1 MAINIFKRDLSE
13 YKTYINPVEDY
24 LDQTSLFFSRKY
36 KIPLE
41 QVREYV
47 KEAIKLYG
55 GRNPKIRMKEKN
67 EHGDMEIVESRLL
80 TYINTV
86 KKEKNIIVPSFTV
99 YAHPDKKKSVHS
111 KLLDVNVELRK
122 KDKALAFQYEREND
136 MEKASFYTTNQKT
149 RKVENN
155 SLSGAYASPSTILYN
170 PSSHSTLTSMTRCV
184 SGIGNAISESLVAG
198 NRYFRTPNSVINY
211 IITVTT
217 KVNLEDIKRVVDKY
231 NLTTPTPKDV
241 FSYFKESYKTYW
253 KNTEKDKYIYYLLK
267 QLDPYMLSAV
277 MYVNDMWSLKLLNEN
292 FVRDLLTKLS
302 FKVKE
307 GSTDYLKD
315 LDNEI
320 AGVNELVHYIFYKEI
335 KGLDVNY
342 KDMLK
347 NNDPLL
353 KEMAST
359 AKHIKEV
366 LLSLQDLI
374 KTFYV
379 TDILPVNI
387 AYIRDMYRKVIVL
400 SDTDSTCCS
409 YDKWVEWYFGSP
421 EFRDDSVGVAASI
434 MTITT
439 QVMAHNLNQLA
450 KNMNTGEL
458 RQNYLSMKNEFY
470 WTVFVT
476 ANVTKHYYASTAI
489 QEGNVFKKNKLEKK
503 GVHYI
508 SSTVGGDIVQRA
520 DEMMWKVMNAVT
532 NNEKLSV
539 IELCREVASIEREI
553 VKDFESNKCYMFRK
567 DSIKNEKSY
576 KQSPEESK
584 YVNHILWNDVFAE
597 QYGLSGEPPYTI
609 YTIPLK
615 VSNNEEWGQLMQ
627 HIKKTNPKMAQ
638 DLGLFI
644 TKYKKPRISTLRIPK
659 IIGDKSGVPVEFRE
673 FVDIRSTVIQALRP
687 LYYILE
693 TVGYYKKP
701 EYMLSE
707 LNF

>member
-1 MAINIFKRDLSE
+1 MGINIFKRDLSE

-36 KIPLE
+36 KISIE
-41 QVREYV
+41 QAREYI
-47 KEAIKLYG
+47 KDAIKLYG
-55 GRNPKIRMKEKN
+55 GRNPKVRIKEKN
-67 EHGDMEIVESRLL
+67 EYGDMEIVESRLL

-99 YAHPDKKKSVHS
+99 YAHPDKRKSVHS
-111 KLLDVNVELRK
+111 KLLDINVELRK

-184 SGIGNAISESLVAG
+184 SGIGNALSESLVAG

-211 IITVTT
+211 IVTVTT
-217 KVNLEDIKRVVDKY
+217 KVNLEEIKQVVDKY
-231 NLTTPTPKDV
+231 NLKTPTPEEV
-241 FSYFKESYKTYW
+241 LSYFKESYKTYW
-253 KNTEKDKYIYYLLK
+253 VNTEKEKYILYLLRT
-267 QLDPYMLSAV
+267 LDPYMLSAV
-277 MYVNDMWSLKLLNEN
+277 LYVNDLWSLKLHNDS
-292 FVRDLLTKLS
+292 FVRNILQKLS
-302 FKVKE
+302 FKVKD

-320 AGVNELVHYIFYKEI
+320 AGVNELVHHIFYKEI
-335 KGLDVNY
+335 KGIDVNY
-342 KDMLK
+342 KEMLK
-347 NNDPLL
+347 KNDPLL

-359 AKHIKEV
+359 AKEIKRV
-366 LLSLQDLI
+366 LLDLQDLI

-409 YDKWVEWYFGSP
+409 YDKWVEWFFGNP
-421 EFRDDSVGVAASI
+421 EFREDSVGVAASI

-470 WTVFVT
+470 WPVFVT

-489 QEGNVFKKNKLEKK
+489 QEGNVFKNNKLEKK

-508 SSTVGGDIVQRA
+508 SSVVGGDIVSKA
-520 DEMMWKVMNAVT
+520 EEMMWKVMNSIT
-532 NNEKLSV
+532 NNQKISV
-539 IELCREVASIEREI
+539 NELCKEVADMERKI
-553 VKDFESNKCYMFRK
+553 IQDFESNQCYMFRK
-567 DSIKNEKSY
+567 DSIKHQKSY

-597 QYGLSGEPPYTI
+597 QYGSSGEPPYTI

-615 VSNNEEWGQLMQ
+615 VNNSEEWGLLIN
-627 HIKKTNPKMAQ
+627 HIKSKNPKMAQ

-659 IIGDKSGVPVEFRE
+659 IIGDKSGVPIEFRE

-693 TVGYYKKP
+693 TIGYYKKP
-701 EYMLSE
+701 DYMLSE
-707 LNF
+707 LNY